1 MTLILPFVATIA
13 KLLPN
18 TSDCPMTLLISQI
31 LPDALPFPPVL
42 SATLVSI
49 CLIAL
54 FASDLQ
60 PVLSVT
66 IPAKLTD
73 APALPLLALGAVFL
87 LPTTDGTMRLLIAVV
102 FLCHSLAAEPV
113 SISQSLN
120 QKLQN
125 SKFGRIR
132 AFPTALIAFRE
143 E

>member
-1 MTLILPFVATIA
+1 
-13 KLLPN
+13 
-18 TSDCPMTLLISQI
+18 MTLLISQI
-31 LPDALPFPPVL
+31 LPDVLPFPPVL

-73 APALPLLALGAVFL
+73 APALPLLALGAEFL

-113 SISQSLN
+113 SISQSLS
-120 QKLQN
+120 QKPQEGKVG
-125 SKFGRIR
+125 S
-132 AFPTALIAFRE
+132 IAFGLADLYFCHENYSIQRQKVLTNIDRSLHCC
-143 E
+143 